1 MECSAP
7 TTSALLNICG
17 KASRDETAFSAGV
30 LGAVASQFG
39 VVAVGPPVSALA
51 ASSGRARVVR
61 SIRPGTSYGKA
72 LSLMVVVAI
81 GSFLDR
87 NAVSVC
93 CASVAPICFV
103 RYCRSLAFASSLPP
117 PLPKMPPTRPAIAMM
132 SFTVQ
137 GCGGLPTTA

>member
-1 MECSAP
+1 M
-7 TTSALLNICG
+7 
-17 KASRDETAFSAGV
+17 
-30 LGAVASQFG
+30 LGAVKSQFV

-51 ASSGRARVVR
+51 ASSGRARVVVLT
-61 SIRPGTSYGKA
+61 RPGMSYGKA

-87 NAVSVC
+87 KAVSVC
-93 CASVAPICFV
+93 CACVALICLV

-117 PLPKMPPTRPAIAMM
+117 PFPKMPPTRPAIAMM
-132 SFTVQ
+132 SFTVH